1 MIVARQISRLEKAAD
16 VVASVVERVLAVALV
31 AGIALNFFNVVGRYV
46 SGFTLTGVDE
56 IEIYI
61 LIWIAFL
68 GAAVVTWRGQHLR
81 MDVLLNA
88 CPLIVRKAVTVVE
101 MCVMLAVALFVA
113 FQSFRYVER
122 IYALGAVSDIARVP
136 TWFPHSAVF
145 ISFAAIALIVVIRMV
160 QGLTRS
166 DAVKQDQPSESEPRP

>member
-1 MIVARQISRLEKAAD
+1 LELAAD
-16 VVASVVERVLAVALV
+16 AVAFAVERVLAVALI
-31 AGIALNFFNVVGRYV
+31 AGITLNFINVVGRYV
-46 SGFTLTGVDE
+46 SGFTLIGVDE

-88 CPLIVRKAVTVVE
+88 CPPIVQRVITAAEV
-101 MCVMLAVALFVA
+101 CVMLAIALFVA
-113 FQSFRYVER
+113 YQSFRYAER

-136 TWFPHSAVF
+136 TWFPHSAIF
-145 ISFAAIALIVVIRMV
+145 LSFATIALIVVIRMV
-160 QGLTRS
+160 QVLRRR
-166 DAVKQDQPSESEPRP
+166 DVERLARPSESEPQS

>member
-1 MIVARQISRLEKAAD
+1 MSRLEQVAD
-16 VVASVVERVLAVALV
+16 AIAFAVERVLAVALI
-31 AGIALNFFNVVGRYV
+31 AGITLNFINVVGRYL
-46 SGFTLTGVDE
+46 SGFTLIGVDE

-88 CPLIVRKAVTVVE
+88 CPAIVRSIVAVAE

-113 FQSFRYVER
+113 YHSFRYVER

-145 ISFAAIALIVVIRMV
+145 ISFAVITLIAVIRMA
-160 QGLTRS
+160 QGLRRQ
-166 DAVKQDQPSESEPRP
+166 DAAAEHDLPAESEPRP